1 MTAVFGLPSR
11 EGAPAANVAGR
22 LSAAPAPRS
31 SVVVAHPES
40 KHLNDLDVLREIA
53 EYTALVVDDSA
64 LARDVLAYTLR
75 TLGIGQVTSASR
87 ISEARRRLQLQP
99 FDIVLCDYHFS
110 ANESTGQDLL
120 EEIRRESLL
129 PLSSI
134 FVMVTGEASYERVVE
149 VAETAPDDY
158 LLKPFT
164 PETLLQRLTAIAR
177 RKLWLAPVY
186 RALSD
191 HGDEPALAA
200 AESLVGQGG
209 PYWPYAARFA
219 AELCVRLGRHAR
231 ARELYDAVLA
241 TKAVPWA
248 RIGLAR
254 NDHAEGGAAKARAA
268 LHSLVEE
275 QPYYVDA
282 YDMLGRLM
290 VEAGDLPEALD
301 VFRNG
306 SRVTPNSLHRLQQFG
321 SLAFA
326 LGHDEEA
333 EASLRKAI
341 RVGSGSRALDP
352 HCVARLALLK
362 LDAGATLEIERLRS
376 TLSRLRE
383 AAPDDIRL
391 VHLLRIIDCA
401 HALAIRQPGRAVEL
415 VEALCAKILAPE
427 FDLQLACDTVALLTR
442 LRLREL
448 DLTDTETWLRDLGL
462 RFISSKNSHLLLL
475 GHARA
480 VPEIAAALEAAH
492 AEVSATCNDAMAM
505 VLEKR
510 ALEGVRGLLKPAST
524 WRNTRVI
531 SLIENLSEKNRAADP
546 DAFERVLQLSRRLRD
561 RLAA

>member
-1 MTAVFGLPSR
+1 
-11 EGAPAANVAGR
+11 
-22 LSAAPAPRS
+22 
-31 SVVVAHPES
+31 
-40 KHLNDLDVLREIA
+40 LNDLDLLREL
-53 EYTALVVDDSA
+53 EDYTALVVDDSA
-64 LARDVLAYTLR
+64 LARDVLAYALR

-87 ISEARRRLQLQP
+87 VSEARRRLQLQP

-110 ANESTGQDLL
+110 TNESTGQDLL
-120 EEIRRESLL
+120 EEIRSESLL

-134 FVMVTGEASYERVVE
+134 FVMVTGEASYEKVVE

-177 RKLWLAPVY
+177 RKLWLTPIY

-191 HGDEPALAA
+191 VGEEAALAA

-209 PYWPYAARFA
+209 PYWLYAARFA

-241 TKAVPWA
+241 SKAVPWA

-254 NDHAEGGAAKARAA
+254 NDHAEGGTAKARAA
-268 LHSLVEE
+268 LQSLVEE

-290 VEAGDLPEALD
+290 IEAGDLDEALE
-301 VFRNG
+301 VFGNA
-306 SRVTPNSLHRLQQFG
+306 SRVTPNSLRRLQQFG

-326 LGHDEEA
+326 LGSHEEA
-333 EASLRKAI
+333 AASLRKAI

-352 HCVARLALLK
+352 HCVVQLALLK
-362 LDAGATLEIERLRS
+362 LDAGASVDIERLRA
-376 TLSRLRE
+376 TLSRLVD
-383 AAPDDIRL
+383 ASPGDARL
-391 VHLLRIIDCA
+391 VDMARIVDCA
-401 HALAIRQPGRAVEL
+401 HALATRQPGRAVEL
-415 VEALCAKILAPE
+415 VESLCTRILSPD
-427 FDLQLACDTVALLTR
+427 FDLPLACDTVALLAR

-448 DLTDTETWLRDLGL
+448 DLADAPLWLRDLGL
-462 RFISSKNSHLLLL
+462 RFISSKNSLLLL
-475 GHARA
+475 MGNARDCPEVTA
-480 VPEIAAALEAAH
+480 VLQEAH
-492 AEVSATCNDAMAM
+492 VEVNATCNDAMAM

-524 WRNTRVI
+524 WSNARVL
-531 SLIENLSEKNRAADP
+531 SLIETLSEKNRATDP
-546 DAFERVLQLSRRLRD
+546 DAFERVLQLSRRLRG